1 MAKCGASPYH
11 GLVSRRLL
19 LAVPLACLGV
29 ERGLGSCGGSVLA
42 ADVQREQ
49 IAVVERIDD
58 LTPPLTLGMAR
69 VVVRAGAVARAAT
82 PRGARVIAVE
92 SGVLAVAVTTAT
104 NQPLTSSAFS
114 PVSPE
119 PEPSDELFVPAGAAI
134 TFGSRGVTTVRN
146 PGADAVVALDVVVY
160 PEAPRP
166 IAHAITTED
175 GVSFQL
181 LASASAL
188 EAPVGR
194 VTVVLE
200 RIWLGARAELPTD
213 LGTGMTLARVDAGT
227 LSLRPGVGEVFAARA
242 AVSALYTAAGSLE
255 PIAVGSTLEVTPGGV
270 IFLPAGAEAAIIN
283 ATQRPADLMT
293 LAVREVA

>member
-1 MAKCGASPYH
+1 
-11 GLVSRRLL
+11 
-19 LAVPLACLGV
+19 
-29 ERGLGSCGGSVLA
+29 
-42 ADVQREQ
+42 
-49 IAVVERIDD
+49 
-58 LTPPLTLGMAR
+58 
-69 VVVRAGAVARAAT
+69 
-82 PRGARVIAVE
+82 VIAVE

-166 IAHAITTED
+166 IAHAFTTED

-200 RIWLGARAELPTD
+200 RIWLGARAALPTD
-213 LGTGMTLARVDAGT
+213 LGTGMTLARVDAET

-242 AVSALYTAAGSLE
+242 AVSALSTAAGSLE
-255 PIAVGSTLEVTPGGV
+255 LIAVGSTLKVTPGGV

-293 LAVREVA
+293 LSVREVA

>member
-29 ERGLGSCGGSVLA
+29 ERGLGSCGGSALA

-166 IAHAITTED
+166 IAHAFD
-175 GVSFQL
+175 G
-181 LASASAL
+181 
-188 EAPVGR
+188 G
-194 VTVVLE
+194 
-200 RIWLGARAELPTD
+200 WC
-213 LGTGMTLARVDAGT
+213 
-227 LSLRPGVGEVFAARA
+227 
-242 AVSALYTAAGSLE
+242 
-255 PIAVGSTLEVTPGGV
+255 
-270 IFLPAGAEAAIIN
+270 
-283 ATQRPADLMT
+283 
-293 LAVREVA
+293 